1 MHNVYD
7 GKVFCFDCNNDVSS
21 GSTSAMHV
29 GNCVIGD
36 NITVT
41 GNISHRIDIN
51 KFLNPLN
58 IGVDNGNAYIYV
70 RVCIL

>member
-1 MHNVYD
+1 MM
-7 GKVFCFDCNNDVSS
+7 GKFFCFDCNHNL
-21 GSTSAMHV
+21 TSYIHTMHV

-36 NITVT
+36 NVT
-41 GNISHRIDIN
+41 GNVSQTIGIN

-58 IGVDNGNAYIYV
+58 IGVDYANAVIYV